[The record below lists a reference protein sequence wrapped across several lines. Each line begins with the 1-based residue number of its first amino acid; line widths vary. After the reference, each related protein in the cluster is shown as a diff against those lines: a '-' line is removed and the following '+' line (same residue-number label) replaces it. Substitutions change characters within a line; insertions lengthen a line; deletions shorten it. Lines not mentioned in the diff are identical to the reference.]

1 MLIMEKLSPLHE
13 GFRSILKVV
22 KKDYLNLLQ
31 DFSIT
36 REAMLKKYN
45 DLFLSKINGFV
56 VLCNFTT
63 GRYEYVSE
71 NIKDNLGYDVSNIS
85 TDDLTYLMGTII
97 YEKHVQVMV
106 STYLSQFCEYIKA
119 HATASTGTD
128 FRTTCCCK
136 LKDVY
141 SNYEWYL
148 LDTAVIQV
156 DETGFPLTTLITC
169 TNINVIKKDDSFYYN
184 IQRKN
189 RDGLYE
195 VVLEGTGDNEL
206 NEYNLTP
213 RELEVINLIS
223 QGYSN
228 KRIADA
234 LSISLLTVQTHRKRI
249 IKKVKCK
256 GTAELTN
263 FAFSRGLL

>member
-1 MLIMEKLSPLHE
+1 MEKLSPLHE

-22 KKDYLNLLQ
+22 KKDYLNFIE
-31 DFSIT
+31 DFSFT
-36 REAMLKKYN
+36 REAMLRKYN
-45 DLFLSKINGFV
+45 ELLLSKINGFV
-56 VLCNFTT
+56 VLCNFTK
-63 GRYEYVSE
+63 GQYEYVSE

-85 TDDLTYLMGTII
+85 TEDLTYLMGTII
-97 YEKHVQVMV
+97 HERHVQIMV
-106 STYLSQFCEYIKA
+106 SSYLSEFCEYVKA
-119 HATASTGTD
+119 HATATTGTD

-141 SNYEWYL
+141 GNYEWYL
-148 LDTAVIQV
+148 LDTAVVQA

-169 TNINVIKKDDSFYYN
+169 TNINLIKKDDSFYYN

-189 RDGLYE
+189 SDGVYE
-195 VVLEGTGDNEL
+195 IVSEGTGDNEL

-213 RELEVINLIS
+213 RELEIINLIS
-223 QGYSN
+223 LGHSN
-228 KRIADA
+228 KAIADI
-234 LSISLLTVQTHRKRI
+234 LSISIHTVQTHRKRI
-249 IKKVKCK
+249 IKKIKCK